1 MHITMVKKRL
11 RDGSECRKCNQAS
24 EQLRNRNLLG
34 RIDEIVWADEG
45 NADSPGI
52 QLGKKH
58 GVEQAP
64 FFIVRDDNGE
74 QVYTSVMLLIRERLG
89 QTVTDAE
96 QAKQIDPDD
105 IGGI

>member
-24 EQLRNRNLLG
+24 EQLRSRNLLG

-45 NADSPGI
+45 NPDSPGI
-52 QLGKKH
+52 RLGVQY
-58 GVEQAP
+58 GVDHAP
-64 FFIVRDDNGE
+64 FFIVRDDKGE
-74 QVYTSVMLLIRERLG
+74 HVYTSVMLLIRERLG
-89 QTVTDAE
+89 QAVTDAE